1 MKLFFYIFFTVLL
14 ALSSYSIGYDN
25 GFYRYKTMPSFYS
38 QQWLKSFV
46 AQSFEFMDDAAK
58 LIALESLLNDVIFSL
73 EMTQYSIEDSHKAY
87 KVVEQADDYFR
98 QMLDIMD
105 A

>member
-1 MKLFFYIFFTVLL
+1 
-14 ALSSYSIGYDN
+14 
-25 GFYRYKTMPSFYS
+25 
-38 QQWLKSFV
+38 
-46 AQSFEFMDDAAK
+46 MDDAEK